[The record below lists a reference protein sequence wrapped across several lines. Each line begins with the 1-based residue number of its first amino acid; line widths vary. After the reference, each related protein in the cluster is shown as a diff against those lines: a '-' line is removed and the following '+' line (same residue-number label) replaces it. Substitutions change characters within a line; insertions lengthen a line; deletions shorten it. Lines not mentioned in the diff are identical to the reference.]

1 MVQLYD
7 NRGTMQQAKTSTIT
21 LRLTPALKAK
31 LQRLAK
37 DDRRSLSAFIEMLLE
52 DAIKDAPKRTQRP
65 R

>member
-1 MVQLYD
+1 
-7 NRGTMQQAKTSTIT
+7 MQQGKAATIT